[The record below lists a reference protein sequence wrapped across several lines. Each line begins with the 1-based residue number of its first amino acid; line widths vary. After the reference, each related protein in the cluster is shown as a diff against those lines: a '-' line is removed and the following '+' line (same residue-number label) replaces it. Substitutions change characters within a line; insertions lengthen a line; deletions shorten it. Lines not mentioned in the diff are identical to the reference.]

1 MVLLEN
7 DTRLTLSDETVLSFL
22 VRNIAFLLVTHVITA
37 AVTTIFFT
45 ENCAESLAWQLGE
58 VRAG

>member
-37 AVTTIFFT
+37 AVTTIFLRRI
-45 ENCAESLAWQLGE
+45 AQKVSRGS
-58 VRAG
+58 

>member
-37 AVTTIFFT
+37 AVTTIFY
-45 ENCAESLAWQLGE
+45 GE
-58 VRAG
+58 LRRKSRVAVR